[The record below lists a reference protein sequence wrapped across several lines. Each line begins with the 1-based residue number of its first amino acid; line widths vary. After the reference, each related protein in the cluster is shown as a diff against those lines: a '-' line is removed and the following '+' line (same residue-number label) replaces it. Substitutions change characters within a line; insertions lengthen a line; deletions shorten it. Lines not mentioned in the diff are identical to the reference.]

1 MMTTSLRQL
10 ALATATTFAMIG
22 PACAQEL
29 KVGLSAQPSAID
41 PHDHN
46 LSPNDMLS
54 EPVLE
59 GLVNQDPT
67 PTAFDLAGARKLLAD
82 AGYPNGFSPPPG
94 RK

>member
-22 PACAQEL
+22 PAGAQEL
-29 KVGLSAQPSAID
+29 KVGLSAQPSSID
-41 PHDHN
+41 PLYQN
-46 LSPNDMLS
+46 LSLNDMLS

-59 GLVNQDPT
+59 GLVNQDPKL
-67 PTAFDLAGARKLLAD
+67 TAFDLAGARKRLAD
-82 AGYPNGFSPPPG
+82 AGYPNSFSPPPG

>member
-10 ALATATTFAMIG
+10 ALATATTFATIG
-22 PACAQEL
+22 AAGAQES
-29 KVGLSAQPSAID
+29 KVGLSAQPSLID

-46 LSPNDMLS
+46 LSHNDMLS

-59 GLVNQDPT
+59 GLVNQDPK
-67 PTAFDLAGARKLLAD
+67 PTAFDRAGARMLLAD
-82 AGYPNGFSPPPG
+82 AGYPNSFSPPPG